1 MTGGGGGERVAD
13 LVHLVRSPRGGAQ
26 CSFVGCSVCVCGD
39 GEREGESLR
48 VSSMWR
54 QKPQTCI
61 LLP

>member
-1 MTGGGGGERVAD
+1 MAD

-26 CSFVGCSVCVCGD
+26 CSFVGCSLCVYGD